1 MTQPILG
8 ARIAE
13 LRNQK
18 GITQK
23 ELADA
28 CNIDIRTIQRIE
40 TGKVLPRMYTIRL
53 LATALG
59 TDISYFNGDDALVD
73 KVETAG
79 LLKLPFIAALVLSL
93 NYIPVVL
100 GILTLAPDSVL
111 KNIFAIIH
119 IISSVFVFRGFY
131 LLGVQKQNQAM
142 TISAAIGM
150 VLLPLLN
157 FMTLMQGVLFF
168 DTINMAVILIVASVN
183 AIVFGVSLLGE
194 AKKKGSGGNLYKMAG
209 YIMLVQSALFLTGNF
224 QFVCIALIISVFSNF
239 VMASLLYKESRA
251 GQTPEEETNLGA
263 ALG

>member
-53 LATALG
+53 LAAALG

-73 KVETAG
+73 KAETAG

-93 NYIPVVL
+93 NYIPAVL
-100 GILTLAPDSVL
+100 NILTLAPDSVL
-111 KNIFAIIH
+111 KNIFTIIH
-119 IISSVFVFRGFY
+119 IIGSVFVFRGFY
-131 LLGVQKQNQAM
+131 LLGEQNQNQAM
-142 TISAAIGM
+142 TISSTIGM
-150 VLLPLLN
+150 VLSPLLN
-157 FMTLMQGVLFF
+157 FMSLMQGVLFF
-168 DTINMAVILIVASVN
+168 DTINMAVILIVGCVN

-194 AKKKGSGGNLYKMAG
+194 AKKKGSCSNLYKMAG
-209 YIMLVQSALFLTGNF
+209 YITLVQSALFLSGNF
-224 QFVCIALIISVFSNF
+224 QLVCIGLIVSVFCNF
-239 VMASLLYKESRA
+239 VLTSILYKESRA
-251 GQTPEEETNLGA
+251 GQVPDEEASLGA
-263 ALG
+263 AMG